1 VTISGIGSVDP
12 KAGTSTVTL
21 SQTTMFTLTAKNK
34 TGEVNETLTVM
45 VQRPEARI
53 LSFMATPTS
62 ITSGGVSTLSWQTE
76 NATTVTISGIGAVQP
91 NASTTVSPTAT
102 TTYTLTVSNQ
112 FGQVSTTAT
121 VQVTPVPPGP
131 PVPPALAPR
140 ILRFAATPVEI
151 LPSEQAS
158 LIWQVENST
167 DVTITGIGNVDPAGT
182 STVSPADTTTYTI
195 TAKNANGQVS
205 ATATVSVDKLV
216 KILNF
221 VANPSQVAKAGDPAT
236 LQWQTENAT
245 SAVITGVGSVPVNG
259 SIVVNPSSDV
269 SYTLIAYGRRSQVVA
284 LVILRVGTIGG
295 GGTPSPGGN
304 QAPVANAGPNQPHAG
319 ADVTLD
325 GTASH
330 DPDGDPITCSWRV
343 VAPPWASIAN
353 PSSCTTTANLASGLG
368 EYIFELSVFDDKRA
382 TTSAFVTITYVGP

>member
-1 VTISGIGSVDP
+1 
-12 KAGTSTVTL
+12 
-21 SQTTMFTLTAKNK
+21 
-34 TGEVNETLTVM
+34 
-45 VQRPEARI
+45 
-53 LSFMATPTS
+53 MATPTN
-62 ITSGGVSTLSWQTE
+62 IASGEVSTLSWQTE
-76 NATTVTISGIGAVQP
+76 NATTVTLSGIGAVQA

-102 TTYTLTVSNQ
+102 TTYTLTASNQ

-121 VQVTPVPPGP
+121 VQVSPGSPGP
-131 PVPPALAPR
+131 AALAPR
-140 ILRFAATPVEI
+140 ILRFAATPTEI

-158 LIWQVENST
+158 LVWQVENATEVS
-167 DVTITGIGNVDPAGT
+167 ITGIGNVDPTGT

-221 VANPSQVAKAGDPAT
+221 VANPSQVAKAGDAAT

-259 SIVVNPSSDV
+259 SIVVHPSADV

-284 LVILRVGTIGG
+284 LVMLRVGPIGG
-295 GGTPSPGGN
+295 TTSSGGN
-304 QAPVANAGPNQPHAG
+304 QAPVANAGPNQPRAG

-325 GTASH
+325 GTASY

-343 VAPPWASIAN
+343 VGLPWASIAN

-368 EYIFELSVFDDKRA
+368 DYVFELSVFDDKRA
-382 TTSAFVTITYVGP
+382 TTSAFVMLV